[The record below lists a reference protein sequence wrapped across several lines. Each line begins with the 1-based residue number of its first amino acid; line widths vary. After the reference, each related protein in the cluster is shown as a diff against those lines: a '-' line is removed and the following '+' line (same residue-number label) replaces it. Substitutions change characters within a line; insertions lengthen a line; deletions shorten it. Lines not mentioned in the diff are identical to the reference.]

1 MPEGQGSF
9 KEILPKQGLVF
20 QEEQPTMVMCKPKL
34 LPLKSVTLEK
44 LEKMQKD
51 AQEKVMEQD
60 AIEKQEAAMA
70 AEGMGGGDLF
80 WWPVSGWL
88 SNFKQSGTLIYTTTS
103 SCDLLWSR
111 KRELG
116 LFLTTEECYGHGGHF
131 DGSCMVGESLYLWIW
146 RVICTNF
153 RCRLFITLR

>member
-60 AIEKQEAAMA
+60 AIEKQQAAMA

-80 WWPVSGWL
+80 
-88 SNFKQSGTLIYTTTS
+88 
-103 SCDLLWSR
+103 
-111 KRELG
+111 
-116 LFLTTEECYGHGGHF
+116 
-131 DGSCMVGESLYLWIW
+131 
-146 RVICTNF
+146 
-153 RCRLFITLR
+153 